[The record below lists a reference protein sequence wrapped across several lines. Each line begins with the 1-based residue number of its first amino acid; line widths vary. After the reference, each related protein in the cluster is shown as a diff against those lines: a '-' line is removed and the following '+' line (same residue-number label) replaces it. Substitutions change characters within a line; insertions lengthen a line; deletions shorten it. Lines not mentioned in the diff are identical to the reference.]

1 MTSDLLMEG
10 RRLLILQLLQQDP
23 NYSINDRLL
32 HTLLSQAGQ
41 GALLAVVRDDLAW
54 LEDRGLLATNALYGC
69 TVAVLC
75 GEGVDVALGLAHVQ
89 GVARPGPRA

>member
-1 MTSDLLMEG
+1 MTSALLTER

-41 GALLAVVRDDLAW
+41 GALLAVVRNDLAW
-54 LEDRGLLATNALYGC
+54 LEDMELLATNELYDC
-69 TVAVLC
+69 TVAVLRS
-75 GEGVDVALGLAHVQ
+75 EGVDVALGLAHVQ
-89 GVARPGPRA
+89 GVARPRPVA